1 LRKRTEKGRRS
12 LPPPA
17 CLASLV
23 LAAAFL
29 LGPALLSCDP
39 GDDEKRREKIEEM
52 YEDYKKR
59 SFPAVIDVEPRLAM
73 DLAKR
78 SEVLFVDVRPSEE
91 RSVSMIPGAIGEQ
104 RFLRDLD
111 RYKDV
116 IIIGYCTISFRSGKL
131 AQELMSKQ
139 GITLYNLR
147 GGLLAWVHDGG
158 EIVDPKGD
166 TKRIHVYGR
175 KWNLAPSAYEAVW

>member
-1 LRKRTEKGRRS
+1 LRKRAEEGRRC
-12 LPPPA
+12 LPPA
-17 CLASLV
+17 SLASLV

-39 GDDEKRREKIEEM
+39 ADDEKRREEIEEM

-59 SFPAVIDVEPRLAM
+59 SFPGVIDVEPRLAM

-78 SEVLFVDVRPSEE
+78 PEVLFVDVRPPEE
-91 RSVSMIPGAIGEQ
+91 RSVSIIPGAVAEDQ
-104 RFLRDLD
+104 FLRNLEQ
-111 RYKDV
+111 YKDV
-116 IIIGYCTISFRSGKL
+116 IIIGYCTISYRSGKL
-131 AQELMSKQ
+131 ARELMNKQ
-139 GITLYNLR
+139 GITMYNLR

-158 EIVDPKGD
+158 KIVDQKGE

-175 KWNLAPSAYEAVW
+175 KWNLAPSAYEAIW

>member
-1 LRKRTEKGRRS
+1 MRKHAEEGRRF
-12 LPPPA
+12 LP
-17 CLASLV
+17 LASLAS
-23 LAAAFL
+23 LALATAFL

-78 SEVLFVDVRPSEE
+78 SEVLFVDVRPPEE
-91 RSVSMIPGAIGEQ
+91 RSVSMIDGAITEEQ
-104 RFLRDLD
+104 FLRDLD

-116 IIIGYCTISFRSGKL
+116 IIIGYCTISYRSGKL
-131 AQELMSKQ
+131 AQELMNKQ
-139 GITLYNLR
+139 GITMYNLR
-147 GGLLAWVHDGG
+147 GGLLAWVHNGG
-158 EIVDPKGD
+158 KVVDSKGE
-166 TKRIHVYGR
+166 TRRIHVYGR
-175 KWNLAPSAYEAVW
+175 KWNLAPSGFQAIW